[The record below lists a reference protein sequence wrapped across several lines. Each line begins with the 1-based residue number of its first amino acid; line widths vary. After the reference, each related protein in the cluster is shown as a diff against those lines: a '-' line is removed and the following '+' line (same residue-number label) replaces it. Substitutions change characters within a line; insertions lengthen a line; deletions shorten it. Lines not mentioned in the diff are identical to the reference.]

1 LHRAL
6 ILSMA
11 FCGPL
16 HAAPPPVPPASPA
29 PSASPAPP
37 ASPAPVA
44 PPGSATFTVP
54 DAGLPD
60 PLVLV
65 AYGDMRF
72 TDTAETRATNPVAR
86 RALVAKIVSEN
97 PAALFIDGDIPWHGV
112 DADYAV
118 FRAET
123 GLWRERQL
131 RVYPALGNHEFSA
144 CLESACLER
153 WWETF
158 PELRG
163 RRWYSVAIGTKF
175 VGLAL
180 DTDASLLP
188 GSAQRD
194 WLEGQ
199 IAGLG
204 PQVRLVLLV
213 MHHPPVADLQTGRLA
228 DHNPRPNEIALAEYL
243 GKVAPTSA
251 ARFLVSAGH
260 IHNYE
265 RFDQD
270 GVVYLVSGGGGAAPS
285 EVVRTPSDRFQSA
298 DFPNYHYVRLEL
310 HGDRVSGEMIRL
322 VDYGAADPRQW
333 QIRDRFQITLRP

>member
-1 LHRAL
+1 MRVELHGAV
-6 ILSMA
+6 ILWIA

-16 HAAPPPVPPASPA
+16 RAQPQTQPAAV
-29 PSASPAPP
+29 
-37 ASPAPVA
+37 
-44 PPGSATFTVP
+44 TFTVP
-54 DAGLPD
+54 AAAVPD

-65 AYGDMRF
+65 AYGDIRF
-72 TDTAETRATNPVAR
+72 TDAVEIRATSPAAR
-86 RALVAKIVSEN
+86 RALVAKIASEN
-97 PAALFIDGDIPWHGV
+97 PAAIFINGDIPWHGV

-123 GLWRERQL
+123 QPWRERHL

-153 WWETF
+153 WWAAF

-163 RRWYSVAIGTKF
+163 RRWYSVA
-175 VGLAL
+175 VGPKVVGIEL

-188 GSAQRD
+188 GSAQRS
-194 WLEGQ
+194 WLEAQ

-213 MHHPPVADLQTGRLA
+213 MHHPPVADLQSGPLQ
-228 DHNPRPNEIALAEYL
+228 DHNPRPNEIALEEYL
-243 GKVAPTSA
+243 RAVAPASA

-265 RFDQD
+265 RFDQG
-270 GVVYLVSGGGGAAPS
+270 GVVYLVSGGGGAAPYAV
-285 EVVRTPSDRFQSA
+285 ERGRSDRYQGA

-310 HGDRVSGEMIRL
+310 HGDLVTGEMIRL
-322 VDYGAADPRQW
+322 ADYDASDPHQW
-333 QIRDRFQITLRP
+333 RIPDRFQISLRP